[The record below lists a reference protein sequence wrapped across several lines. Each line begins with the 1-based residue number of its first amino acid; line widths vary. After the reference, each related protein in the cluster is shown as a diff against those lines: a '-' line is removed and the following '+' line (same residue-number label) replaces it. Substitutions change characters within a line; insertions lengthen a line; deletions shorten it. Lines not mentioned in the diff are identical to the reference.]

1 MVETIW
7 LHRPSRDGGIDYVC
21 FRAQQGAV
29 EILEG
34 SHLPP
39 QMPLIKTRISLGSA
53 QARDRRDPGSEPES
67 TPEAI
72 TTPSTQPSVS
82 RQAFQRRSKPWNGI
96 KTPEAHDENQGT
108 VQSDHGDPGPGQ
120 NPESCLLYTSPSPRD
135 S

>member
-53 QARDRRDPGSEPES
+53 QARDRRDHFEQCIGF
-67 TPEAI
+67 
-72 TTPSTQPSVS
+72 
-82 RQAFQRRSKPWNGI
+82 R
-96 KTPEAHDENQGT
+96 
-108 VQSDHGDPGPGQ
+108 HGPPVF
-120 NPESCLLYTSPSPRD
+120 
-135 S
+135 

>member
-21 FRAQQGAV
+21 FRAQQCAV

-53 QARDRRDPGSEPES
+53 QARDRRDHFEQCLGF
-67 TPEAI
+67 
-72 TTPSTQPSVS
+72 
-82 RQAFQRRSKPWNGI
+82 R
-96 KTPEAHDENQGT
+96 
-108 VQSDHGDPGPGQ
+108 HGPPVF
-120 NPESCLLYTSPSPRD
+120 
-135 S
+135 

>member
-53 QARDRRDPGSEPES
+53 QAQDRRDHFEQCLGF
-67 TPEAI
+67 
-72 TTPSTQPSVS
+72 
-82 RQAFQRRSKPWNGI
+82 R
-96 KTPEAHDENQGT
+96 
-108 VQSDHGDPGPGQ
+108 HGPPVF
-120 NPESCLLYTSPSPRD
+120 
-135 S
+135 

>member
-7 LHRPSRDGGIDYVC
+7 LHRPSRNGGIDYVC

-53 QARDRRDPGSEPES
+53 QARDRRDHFEQCLGF
-67 TPEAI
+67 
-72 TTPSTQPSVS
+72 
-82 RQAFQRRSKPWNGI
+82 R
-96 KTPEAHDENQGT
+96 
-108 VQSDHGDPGPGQ
+108 HGPPVF
-120 NPESCLLYTSPSPRD
+120 
-135 S
+135 

>member
-53 QARDRRDPGSEPES
+53 QARDRRNHFEQCLGF
-67 TPEAI
+67 
-72 TTPSTQPSVS
+72 
-82 RQAFQRRSKPWNGI
+82 R
-96 KTPEAHDENQGT
+96 
-108 VQSDHGDPGPGQ
+108 HGPPV
-120 NPESCLLYTSPSPRD
+120 L
-135 S
+135 

>member
-53 QARDRRDPGSEPES
+53 QARDRRWPGNSSSRRQYFPDPLSGNRS
-67 TPEAI
+67 
-72 TTPSTQPSVS
+72 
-82 RQAFQRRSKPWNGI
+82 RRS
-96 KTPEAHDENQGT
+96 
-108 VQSDHGDPGPGQ
+108 
-120 NPESCLLYTSPSPRD
+120 Y
-135 S
+135 

>member
-39 QMPLIKTRISLGSA
+39 QMPLIKTRISIGSA
-53 QARDRRDPGSEPES
+53 QARDRRDHFEQCLGF
-67 TPEAI
+67 
-72 TTPSTQPSVS
+72 
-82 RQAFQRRSKPWNGI
+82 R
-96 KTPEAHDENQGT
+96 
-108 VQSDHGDPGPGQ
+108 HGPPVF
-120 NPESCLLYTSPSPRD
+120 
-135 S
+135 

>member
-53 QARDRRDPGSEPES
+53 QARDRRNHFEQCLGF
-67 TPEAI
+67 
-72 TTPSTQPSVS
+72 
-82 RQAFQRRSKPWNGI
+82 R
-96 KTPEAHDENQGT
+96 
-108 VQSDHGDPGPGQ
+108 HGPPVF
-120 NPESCLLYTSPSPRD
+120 
-135 S
+135 

>member
-53 QARDRRDPGSEPES
+53 QARDRRDHFEQCLGF
-67 TPEAI
+67 
-72 TTPSTQPSVS
+72 
-82 RQAFQRRSKPWNGI
+82 R
-96 KTPEAHDENQGT
+96 
-108 VQSDHGDPGPGQ
+108 HGPPVF
-120 NPESCLLYTSPSPRD
+120 
-135 S
+135 